1 MACLFVVITTAIGK
15 RFALDIALRGCIHD
29 KTHSGEPQQ
38 FTRCVACM
46 REYAVWMG
54 YTHITR
60 VVVKRGCAV
69 IVHHTGVAAVD
80 AVHAEIML

>member
-80 AVHAEIML
+80 AVHAKIML